1 MPTILLKKS
10 DTPGSVPGTANLTNL
25 AGGVEVAVNT
35 ADKRVYSM
43 TSASAVIELGTNPSS
58 LTLSGGTANGVLY
71 LNGSKVLTSG
81 SALVFDGTTV
91 LTTPRINIT
100 NTGIGAT
107 FSSSGGSGMRVYGSS
122 GTNQWDVY
130 LNGANIRF
138 SDNTGG
144 GVVKIDTGAVID
156 GNLGIGTASPSKKL
170 DIRTNVVGESALMLI
185 SNDNT
190 SGTGGSPTVASIEF
204 ASAGVAKASI
214 AAAVYGNDWLSFR
227 TGSNTE
233 RMRLTS
239 SVLSTDS
246 SISVGIGTASPAA
259 KLHVSN
265 GSNSDSGDFTAFVF
279 GGTDATNSRT
289 GSIIKGTS
297 TPYNTIFRYQN
308 NTGTTTGS
316 LIFQNGSTPQA
327 TLDSSG
333 NLGLG
338 VTPSAWIDYK
348 ALQTTGASFIGY
360 SDGAS
365 NNQAQVVANAYFT
378 TGSAWKYIYTD
389 HASRYMQYDGEHRW
403 YTAPSGT
410 INTAI
415 SFTQAMTLDAN
426 GNLFCGG
433 TTGSSRLNLQT
444 TTNSSTDSNY
454 ITLYNAG
461 ENVGHINWI
470 NGNGDLARITGT
482 KTGAGASAN
491 DGILTFSTAL
501 DSVLGERGRFTAG
514 GYFKASNTGGY
525 DNATGPYHELLN
537 NDASDAVVLVTHFGA
552 TNPLGIGVAFTAA
565 SPDDNTQYFLRCAD
579 STTARCFIY
588 SDGDL
593 ANHDGVYGTISDE
606 RLKQDIVDAP
616 SQWNDLKAVRFRKYR
631 MKTDVEANPDA
642 PALLGVVAQE
652 LEQTSP
658 GLIDEHPNEDGTTT
672 KTVKSSILLMK
683 AAVAL
688 QEAMARIEQLEAK
701 VAALEAK

>member
-1 MPTILLKKS
+1 MSSHISQSCFLPIDLPDITHSAGLAEVLTTWFPVIDWNYNWCAALVTVCFFVFASHCKSPLGLL
-10 DTPGSVPGTANLTNL
+10 
-25 AGGVEVAVNT
+25 
-35 ADKRVYSM
+35 R
-43 TSASAVIELGTNPSS
+43 IQIPSS

-338 VTPSAWIDYK
+338 VTPSAWTSIRK
-348 ALQTTGASFIGY
+348 AIQLPDAGYFATTGETLFLT
-360 SDGAS
+360 
-365 NNQAQVVANAYFT
+365 ANAYLDSTST
-378 TGSAWKYIYTD
+378 TVYVSSAYAT
-389 HASRYMQYDGEHRW
+389 RYRQTAGQHQW
-403 YTAPSGT
+403 FNAPSGT
-410 INTAI
+410 AGNAI
-415 SFTQAMTLDAN
+415 SFTQALTLDASGNLAVGTTTVDERLRLNGDSNATSRIRLQNQGTTLGWFGSYLGITALGN
-426 GNLFCGG
+426 GNDLFVANATANALIFG
-433 TTGSSRLNLQT
+433 T
-444 TTNSSTDSNY
+444 
-454 ITLYNAG
+454 
-461 ENVGHINWI
+461 
-470 NGNGDLARITGT
+470 NGTERARITSGGYSKFSNDGT
-482 KTGAGASAN
+482 YVSSTGAYHEFRNTDAAQPILYLTATSGSYTGQTIYINNTRAASSAYKFYSAN
-491 DGILTFSTAL
+491 ADAVEQFYVRGDG
-501 DSVLGERGRFTAG
+501 VLYAQNTTIQSLSDGRL
-514 GYFKASNTGGY
+514 KENVR
-525 DNATGPYHELLN
+525 NATEGLQVVNALRPVRYDWKAGYG
-537 NDASDAVVLVTHFGA
+537 NDRKDQLGFIAQEVEAVFPDAVSEWSKAEGDEEAYKTVGPGALIPVLVKA
-552 TNPLGIGVAFTAA
+552 IQEL
-565 SPDDNTQYFLRCAD
+565 
-579 STTARCFIY
+579 TAR
-588 SDGDL
+588 
-593 ANHDGVYGTISDE
+593 
-606 RLKQDIVDAP
+606 
-616 SQWNDLKAVRFRKYR
+616 
-631 MKTDVEANPDA
+631 
-642 PALLGVVAQE
+642 VAQ
-652 LEQTSP
+652 LES
-658 GLIDEHPNEDGTTT
+658 
-672 KTVKSSILLMK
+672 K
-683 AAVAL
+683 
-688 QEAMARIEQLEAK
+688 
-701 VAALEAK
+701 

>member
-1 MPTILLKKS
+1 MTLDAS
-10 DTPGSVPGTANLTNL
+10 GNL
-25 AGGVEVAVNT
+25 GV
-35 ADKRVYSM
+35 
-43 TSASAVIELGTNPSS
+43 
-58 LTLSGGTANGVLY
+58 
-71 LNGSKVLTSG
+71 
-81 SALVFDGTTV
+81 GTTSPGAKLDV
-91 LTTPRINIT
+91 SSTSVIANFTHTT
-100 NTGIGAT
+100 
-107 FSSSGGSGMRVYGSS
+107 
-122 GTNQWDVY
+122 TNQWAVKVISSGSTE
-130 LNGANIRF
+130 LQMSGAITGNSGPSIR
-138 SDNTGG
+138 S
-144 GVVKIDTGAVID
+144 V
-156 GNLGIGTASPSKKL
+156 
-170 DIRTNVVGESALMLI
+170 
-185 SNDNT
+185 T
-190 SGTGGSPTVASIEF
+190 SGGAAYAPLTLDGSTVTL
-204 ASAGVAKASI
+204 K
-214 AAAVYGNDWLSFR
+214 Y
-227 TGSNTE
+227 
-233 RMRLTS
+233 
-239 SVLSTDS
+239 
-246 SISVGIGTASPAA
+246 
-259 KLHVSN
+259 
-265 GSNSDSGDFTAFVF
+265 
-279 GGTDATNSRT
+279 GGTT
-289 GSIIKGTS
+289 GV
-297 TPYNTIFRYQN
+297 
-308 NTGTTTGS
+308 
-316 LIFQNGSTPQA
+316 L
-327 TLDSSG
+327 LDSSG

-338 VTPSAWIDYK
+338 VTPSAWQSAYK
-348 ALQTTGASFIGY
+348 ALEVGNSLGIIGGSNAADLLYNAFINSSGNLIYRATDTATYYSLAQGKHRWGVAPSGTAGNAITFTTAMTLDASGNLGLGVTPSAWGSTFRALQIAR
-360 SDGAS
+360 SSLFTPAS
-365 NNQAQVVANAYFT
+365 GGSTYLDTNAYFDSV
-378 TGSAWKYIYTD
+378 GYKYIANGFATEYAQVTD
-389 HASRYMQYDGEHRW
+389 GSHRW